1 MKYDSNTHVTVEKMK
16 AESMEIKLVELPAWA
31 THK

>member
-1 MKYDSNTHVTVEKMK
+1 MIPIHTLPTVEKMK
-16 AESMEIKLVELPAWA
+16 AESMEIKLVELPVWA